1 MSKAAFPTNDF
12 LRRRL
17 QTSLMVTTLALSV
30 ASTLFLLIFSS
41 RIGFGISSVSNTLT
55 QGLTAIFSQFILFIG
70 ILIFAIGAILSA
82 IISFLMMAQRTR
94 DIGLIKAAG
103 CPNGLVGGYFM
114 TELLVTALLGCILGV
129 VGGFIIDYA
138 VTNIVFSGYTFPNLW
153 FAPLVF
159 VSFLILSIIFG
170 LQPILKAARMS
181 PIHALSPISYYGIN
195 AEKKHKPLSRSAL
208 TWRIATRSLSR
219 RQSASIRIVIL
230 LSAVFI
236 LLTVSVAGGIIAGDT
251 TTSWVQKA
259 SNIDTIVVAHNSMGN
274 QYKLLLSK
282 FSGTKETGDF
292 NYTNPKLVIQPDV
305 IKQLSALPGVSLVD
319 SRLIAKEHVREVSNF
334 TVDPD
339 TLATYSVG
347 DSRQEDVLVIGVN
360 PAKLASSWFIDG
372 RFLAENDDLKAVIGD
387 TVVNQM
393 YSIDQSRGILFS
405 NPLVESI
412 AFHNSTFNIV
422 GLCVDPLNN
431 GLVVYVPIE
440 RLLNISG
447 ASGPNIL
454 LIKLNSSVQR
464 SEVISQINRSLQSGN
479 SDLNVFDLTSIVE
492 KNTGFL
498 ASTWQ
503 TMMFLPLFTL
513 ASATLCLVGYMMLA
527 VDEQHQEFAV
537 LRAIGAKPKTVVSVL
552 AIQSIILLV
561 SSFAVGITL
570 GTMITLVILIK
581 QPLVTGFTLFEIAGW
596 LITALAGMFIL
607 SLIPAFRLAKTS
619 ILKIMA

>member
-1 MSKAAFPTNDF
+1 
-12 LRRRL
+12 
-17 QTSLMVTTLALSV
+17 
-30 ASTLFLLIFSS
+30 
-41 RIGFGISSVSNTLT
+41 
-55 QGLTAIFSQFILFIG
+55 
-70 ILIFAIGAILSA
+70 
-82 IISFLMMAQRTR
+82 
-94 DIGLIKAAG
+94 
-103 CPNGLVGGYFM
+103 
-114 TELLVTALLGCILGV
+114 
-129 VGGFIIDYA
+129 
-138 VTNIVFSGYTFPNLW
+138 
-153 FAPLVF
+153 
-159 VSFLILSIIFG
+159 
-170 LQPILKAARMS
+170 
-181 PIHALSPISYYGIN
+181 
-195 AEKKHKPLSRSAL
+195 
-208 TWRIATRSLSR
+208 
-219 RQSASIRIVIL
+219 
-230 LSAVFI
+230 
-236 LLTVSVAGGIIAGDT
+236 
-251 TTSWVQKA
+251 
-259 SNIDTIVVAHNSMGN
+259 MGN

-282 FSGTKETGDF
+282 FSGAKETGDF
-292 NYTNPKLVIQPDV
+292 NYTDPKLVIQPDV
-305 IKQLSALPGVSLVD
+305 IKQLSTLPGVSLVD
-319 SRLIAKEHVREVSNF
+319 SRLIVKEHVREVSNF

-347 DSRQEDVLVIGVN
+347 DSRQDDVLVIGVN

-393 YSIDQSRGILFS
+393 YSIDQSKGILFS

-440 RLLNISG
+440 RLLNIAG
-447 ASGPNIL
+447 ASSPNIL

-464 SEVISQINRSLQSGN
+464 SLTISQIKTSLQSAN
-479 SDLNVFDLTSIVE
+479 PDLNVFDLTSIVE

-513 ASATLCLVGYMMLA
+513 ASATLCLVGYMMLT

-581 QPLVTGFTLFEIAGW
+581 QPLVTSFTFFEIAGW

-619 ILKIMA
+619 ILKIMG